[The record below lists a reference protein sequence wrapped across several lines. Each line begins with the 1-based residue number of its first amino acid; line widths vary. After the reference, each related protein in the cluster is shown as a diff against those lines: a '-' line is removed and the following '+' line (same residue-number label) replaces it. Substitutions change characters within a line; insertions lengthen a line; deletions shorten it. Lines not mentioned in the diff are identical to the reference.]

1 MIDAKSVAELR
12 SKTGAGMMDCK
23 KALTESNGDLE
34 KAIDYLREKG
44 IAKAAKKE
52 SRIAAEGL
60 ANIFT
65 SDNKAVILE
74 VNSETDF
81 VSKNAEF
88 TDMIKEIG
96 EAVLKSD
103 AKTLE
108 EALLLPSSEGT
119 IADFHDQ
126 TVGLRPHDLADK
138 TADTLANSVLHNV
151 NRLPNVNIVDYNITV
166 PEVFRVHRAKQY
178 TKPCL
183 GICTRINA
191 VIIINCQVF
200 NAGRNGFRSATCHS
214 EHTDIL
220 RGCRNG
226 NPANCVPLSIKHSVE
241 GNLLVHRPYDVHAG
255 KRAGGSIITPIRV
268 QINVLVQNNGFTIER
283 AACRTHAPRRF
294 LYLRREREQVCR
306 GVDFERGRFRVVP
319 VGRGRGV
326 SGRVVPALGCFRRGG
341 DRHHRQHC
349 AKHGYAKEKREDLL
363 FHAVFL
369 LFDFVVGFYLL
380 RSGMPFP
387 FAIKIGF
394 LPLSAL
400 FGQYFQDFSK
410 ILLFL
415 Y

>member
-119 IADFHDQ
+119 IADLIVAK
-126 TVGLRPHDLADK
+126 TSKIGEKLSLRRLEVVEK
-138 TADTLANSVLHNV
+138 TDTQNFGAYLHMGGKIAVLTLLEGANSDV
-151 NRLPNVNIVDYNITV
+151 
-166 PEVFRVHRAKQY
+166 AKQAAAMRPEY
-178 TKPCL
+178 LKEEDIDAERIERERKVFTEQAINEEKP
-183 GICTRINA
+183 A
-191 VIIINCQVF
+191 
-200 NAGRNGFRSATCHS
+200 
-214 EHTDIL
+214 DI
-220 RGCRNG
+220 
-226 NPANCVPLSIKHSVE
+226 AAKMVE
-241 GNLLVHRPYDVHAG
+241 GRLKKFFKEICLLDEPFIKDGDIDV
-255 KRAGGSIITPIRV
+255 KTYV
-268 QINVLVQNNGFTIER
+268 KNNGGEVLKMVR
-283 AACRTHAPRRF
+283 
-294 LYLRREREQVCR
+294 YE
-306 GVDFERGRFRVVP
+306 
-319 VGRGRGV
+319 VGEGME
-326 SGRVVPALGCFRRGG
+326 
-341 DRHHRQHC
+341 HRS
-349 AKHGYAKEKREDLL
+349 DN
-363 FHAVFL
+363 
-369 LFDFVVGFYLL
+369 
-380 RSGMPFP
+380 
-387 FAIKIGF
+387 FAEEVMNQIK
-394 LPLSAL
+394 
-400 FGQYFQDFSK
+400 
-410 ILLFL
+410 
-415 Y
+415 